1 MFHVKHDPCS
11 ASRAGSTPRRS
22 RPADWTAPG
31 RPTHCGDMPDASP
44 ALRQALERAQRLGVL
59 GPTPI
64 DDHIRHARHFLDAL
78 APGAATLLDLGS
90 GAGLPGLVI
99 ADRRPDVVVA
109 LLDAQDKRVALL
121 RQAVTAMGC
130 EDRVRV
136 LHGRAEALAHD
147 EHLRG
152 TFDVVTARLFG
163 PPAVVAECGAPFLA
177 PQGRLLISEPPGA
190 GDRWP
195 AEGLARLGLARD
207 PSSSAQLTVLRA
219 VEPCPVDVPRRTGV
233 PAKRP
238 LF

>member
-1 MFHVKHDPCS
+1 
-11 ASRAGSTPRRS
+11 
-22 RPADWTAPG
+22 
-31 RPTHCGDMPDASP
+31 MPDVSV
-44 ALRQALERAQRLGVL
+44 ALRQALERARRLGVL

-64 DDHIRHARHFLDAL
+64 DEHLRHAHHFLDAL
-78 APGAATLLDLGS
+78 GSGAGTLLDLGS

-99 ADRRPDVVVA
+99 ADMRPELTIT

-130 EDRVRV
+130 GERVQV
-136 LHGRAEALAHD
+136 LHGRAEALAHEVD
-147 EHLRG
+147 LRG
-152 TFDVVTARLFG
+152 TFDTVTARLFG

-177 PQGRLLISEPPGA
+177 PQGRLLVSEPPGS

-195 AEGLARLGLARD
+195 PEGLDRVGLVRD
-207 PSSSAQLTVLRA
+207 PRSSSQLTVLRS
-219 VEPCPVDVPRRTGV
+219 VQPCPTELPRRVGI